1 MPLMA
6 TQALLRATGIDMSAF
21 ARRDL
26 TPADLR
32 MPPSATPRPG
42 DRVVWYVDTRR
53 VSGKYLGHGV
63 RGRPVVQNNLGNQ
76 TRLTAFDCLRLER
89 PEVRRGPNWEYLP
102 KRALMK
108 RPMPAEKAALDKSLS
123 RRIPP
128 GPTYI
133 ELMEEIW
140 GRGYEVY
147 VVGGTVRDVLAG
159 QDAHDVDLVTTIPI
173 ARLRPLLR
181 TMFRDEIGGSDEN
194 GYARLGGKGVH
205 GDPFIDLKLFCHGDT
220 GTPDALFGADF
231 ALDVSHRDFACNA
244 VYYDPVNSV
253 LIDPT
258 GRGISDAE
266 EKRLHVVCDPTLR
279 RPAAVGQVSLRYF
292 KFILRGFQ
300 PTSATRKVIEQKFI
314 PCLSALTDTDR
325 LGYIKR
331 QIFGKLAVSDHV
343 DAKAKLEV
351 AVNGCGVADLW
362 RNCFESICSEICK

>member
-1 MPLMA
+1 MVTLVRGNVPP
-6 TQALLRATGIDMSAF
+6 TE
-21 ARRDL
+21 
-26 TPADLR
+26 LR
-32 MPPSATPRPG
+32 MPHSPTPRPG

-53 VSGKYLGHGV
+53 AIGKYVGHGV
-63 RGRPVVQNNLGNQ
+63 RGRPVVENNLGNQ
-76 TRLTAFDCLRLER
+76 TRLMAFDCMRLEK
-89 PEVRRGPNWEYLP
+89 PDVRRGPNWEYLP
-102 KRALMK
+102 KRALIQQPK
-108 RPMPAEKAALDKSLS
+108 PSEKEALRRLLS

-133 ELMEEIW
+133 ELVEEIW

-159 QDAHDVDLVTTIPI
+159 EQPHDVDLVTTMPI
-173 ARLRPLLR
+173 ARLRPLLK

-205 GDPFIDLKLFCHGDT
+205 GDPFIDLKLFCHGDS

-231 ALDVSHRDFACNA
+231 LLDVSHRDFACNS
-244 VYYDPVNSV
+244 VYYDPINEV

-266 EKRLHVVCDPTLR
+266 KMLLHVVCDPQLR

-292 KFILRGFQ
+292 KFLLRGFQ
-300 PTSATRKVIEQKFI
+300 PTAATRKVIEEKFI
-314 PCLSALTDTDR
+314 PCLSALTDADR

-331 QIFGKLAVSDHV
+331 QIFGKLAASEHA
-343 DAKAKLEV
+343 DAKARLEAEV
-351 AVNGCGVADLW
+351 KSCTVTGLW
-362 RNCFESICSEICK
+362 NECFEPICGEMCT